1 MFLLTIL
8 CLDDKLGGA
17 EADLWRTNL
26 SGTNVLPGK
35 VQGLGLGKIPKASTN
50 INPRKGS
57 LGQGL
62 KGEVRSEPEVR
73 PHYECVLD
81 RGIVEA

>member
-1 MFLLTIL
+1 M
-8 CLDDKLGGA
+8 
-17 EADLWRTNL
+17 
-26 SGTNVLPGK
+26 LPGK
-35 VQGLGLGKIPKASTN
+35 VQGLGLGKTPKAGTN